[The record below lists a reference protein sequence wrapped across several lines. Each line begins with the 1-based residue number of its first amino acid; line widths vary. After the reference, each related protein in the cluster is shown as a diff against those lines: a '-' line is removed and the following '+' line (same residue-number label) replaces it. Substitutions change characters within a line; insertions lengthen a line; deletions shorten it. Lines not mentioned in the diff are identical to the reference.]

1 MVDHATVIALT
12 EQVERN
18 RETIHVLCEQVAELS
33 ARLAQATQVE
43 HILHRVHVRDL
54 SIRN

>member
-1 MVDHATVIALT
+1 MVDHATVMALA

-18 RETIHVLCEQVAELS
+18 KETIHVLCEQVAELS
-33 ARLAQATQVE
+33 QRLAQATQVE

-54 SIRN
+54 SVRN